1 MSDYINNVNSI
12 INRRV
17 VQQYDDKTIKLIKK
31 KRKRFNLDLSIAA
44 DERPNDKIFKNQ
56 RTTATLIVSNLQDGK
71 LVFIGVVGE
80 TQSGK
85 TGTMIATIKQYM
97 KKNIIPIE
105 NIYIITG
112 LSDIMWREQTKE
124 RVPDSVMDRVFH
136 RSDLL
141 NPKFLDEIKNKKNV
155 LILMDEVH
163 LAAKENQTIYKCFN
177 AAGLLDKENLFKND
191 IKIIQFTATP
201 DGIYG
206 DLNEWNGGSKIIIS
220 KSSTNY
226 TSSKDLLDQERVFQY
241 KPLVTPYDYNTK
253 IFDMLYDE
261 EHTDNMKK
269 KMLRRIKRIT
279 EFINKMTPHQRA
291 ETVEQQMKSIL
302 ESNKI
307 PERFIPLLIHIAKK
321 QLNILKNIYDIRLKI
336 LNPNINI
343 HGKLYHII
351 RTPNGES
358 NIQDNFR
365 KIFDKNDY
373 DFVTYDQSNKEL
385 IDLNVLLKNKP
396 QKHTFI
402 FIKEKLRCAKT
413 LYKRY
418 LGIFYERY
426 TKSPNDSTII
436 QGGLGRLTGYD
447 DNGFSLCYTNIES
460 IHKYRRILDNEFT
473 DLSGWNSATTNK
485 RKKVK
490 TFNSK
495 KFYESDSETS
505 EPDTTSI
512 EPKFLEEEHDLRWET
527 DHSIN
532 APNTLFENV
541 IGKFHIIDG
550 RWRHYDGKLR
560 TLSQCP
566 PLSGGGHATFHN
578 VLVYKDENSYEWTI
592 RKMFYQ

>member
-1 MSDYINNVNSI
+1 MSDNTINTDNI
-12 INRRV
+12 ITRRV
-17 VQQYDDKTIKLIKK
+17 IQLYDDKTIKLIKK

-44 DERPNDKIFKNQ
+44 DERPNDKLFKNQ
-56 RTTATLIVSNLQDGK
+56 RATATLIVSDLEDGT

-112 LSDIMWREQTKE
+112 LSDIMWCKQTKE
-124 RVPDSVMDRVFH
+124 RVPDSIMDRVFH

-163 LAAKENQTIYKCFN
+163 LAAKEKQTIYKCFN

-206 DLNEWNGGSKIIIS
+206 DLNNWNNGSKIIIS
-220 KSSTNY
+220 KPSANY
-226 TSSKDLLDQERVFQY
+226 TSSKDLVEQKRVFQY
-241 KPLVTPYDYNTK
+241 KPLVTEYDYNRE

-261 EHTDNMKK
+261 HHTDSQKK

-279 EFINKMTPHQRA
+279 EFINIMTPHQGA
-291 ETVEQQMKSIL
+291 ETAEQQLVSIL
-302 ESNKI
+302 EKKKI
-307 PERFIPLLIHIAKK
+307 PERFIQSLIHIAKR
-321 QLNILKNIYDIRLKI
+321 QLNILKNINDIRLKI
-336 LNPNINI
+336 IRLNI
-343 HGKLYHII
+343 HRKLYHII
-351 RTPNGES
+351 RTPNGDN
-358 NIQDNFR
+358 NIQDNF
-365 KIFDKNDY
+365 KNIFDENDY
-373 DFVTYDQSNKEL
+373 CFVTYDQSNKEL
-385 IDLNVLLKNKP
+385 IDLNVLLKKKP

-413 LYKRY
+413 LCKTY

-490 TFNSK
+490 TFNDESL
-495 KFYESDSETS
+495 YQSDSETS
-505 EPDTTSI
+505 EPDISSEAIFIDDET
-512 EPKFLEEEHDLRWET
+512 DLRWQT
-527 DHSIN
+527 DHNEN
-532 APNTLFENV
+532 APNRIFNIRGSLSL
-541 IGKFHIIDG
+541 IDCKWCHIDG
-550 RWRHYDGKLR
+550 RLR
-560 TLSQCP
+560 TMSNCP
-566 PLSGGGHATFHN
+566 PVKVTKRDGGIQN
-578 VLVYKDENSYEWTI
+578 VLVYKDENSNEWTV
-592 RKMFYQ
+592 RKMMYQ

>member
-1 MSDYINNVNSI
+1 MSDNI
-12 INRRV
+12 INSDNISRRV
-17 VQQYDDKTIKLIKK
+17 IQQYDDKTIKLINK

-44 DERPNDKIFKNQ
+44 DERPNDKLFKNQ
-56 RTTATLIVSNLQDGK
+56 RETATLIVSDLEDGT

-112 LSDIMWREQTKE
+112 LSDIMWCKQTKE
-124 RVPDSVMDRVFH
+124 RVPDSIMCRVFH

-141 NPKFLDEIKNKKNV
+141 SDKFLNEIKNKKNV

-163 LAAKENQTIYKCFN
+163 LAAKEYQTIYKCFN

-206 DLNEWNGGSKIIIS
+206 DLNNWNNGSKIIIS
-220 KSSTNY
+220 KPSANY
-226 TSSKDLLDQERVFQY
+226 TSSKDLLEQKRVFQY
-241 KPLVTPYDYNTK
+241 KPLVTRYDYNTV
-253 IFDMLYDE
+253 IFEMLYYE
-261 EHTDNMKK
+261 EHTDNKKK

-302 ESNKI
+302 ENNKI
-307 PERFIPLLIHIAKK
+307 PERFIPLLIHIAKR
-321 QLNILKNIYDIRLKI
+321 QLNILKNINDIRVKI
-336 LNPNINI
+336 IRLNR

-351 RTPNGES
+351 RTPTGDT
-358 NIQDNFR
+358 NIQDNF
-365 KIFDKNDY
+365 KNIFDENDY
-373 DFVTYDQSNKEL
+373 CFEHYDENNK
-385 IDLNVLLKNKP
+385 IDLNVLLSKQP

-413 LYKRY
+413 LCKTY
-418 LGIFYERY
+418 LGIFYERH
-426 TKSPNDSTII
+426 TKLPNDSTII

-485 RKKVK
+485 KKAVK
-490 TFNSK
+490 TFNNESY
-495 KFYESDSETS
+495 YESDCESS
-505 EPDTTSI
+505 EPDTVSN
-512 EPKFLEEEHDLRWET
+512 EARFLEEEHALRWET
-527 DHSIN
+527 DHSDN
-532 APNTLFENV
+532 APNSLFDGVN
-541 IGKFHIIDG
+541 GRFRIIDG
-550 RWRHYDGKLR
+550 RWRHFDGKLR

-578 VLVYKDENSYEWTI
+578 VLVYKDEHSYEWTV
-592 RKMFYQ
+592 RKMLYQ

>member
-1 MSDYINNVNSI
+1 MSDNIINTENI

-17 VQQYDDKTIKLIKK
+17 IQSYDDKTIKLVKLQ
-31 KRKRFNLDLSIAA
+31 RKEFNTQLSI
-44 DERPNDKIFKNQ
+44 DKIKNPNNSIFKNQ
-56 RTTATLIVSNLQDGK
+56 RATATLIVSDLEDRT

-112 LSDIMWREQTKE
+112 LSDIMWRNQTKE
-124 RVPDSVMDRVFH
+124 RVPDSVMGRVFH

-206 DLNEWNGGSKIIIS
+206 DLNNWNNGSKIIIS
-220 KSSTNY
+220 KPSSNY
-226 TSSKDLLDQERVFQY
+226 TSSKDLLEQKRVFQY
-241 KPLVTPYDYNTK
+241 KPLVTRYDYNTV

-261 EHTDNMKK
+261 EHTDNKKK

-302 ESNKI
+302 ENNKI
-307 PERFIPLLIHIAKK
+307 PERFIPLLIHIAKR
-321 QLNILKNIYDIRLKI
+321 QLNILKNINDIRVKI
-336 LNPNINI
+336 IRLNR

-351 RTPNGES
+351 RTPTGDT
-358 NIQDNFR
+358 NIQDNF
-365 KIFDKNDY
+365 KNIFDENDY
-373 DFVTYDQSNKEL
+373 CFEHYDENNK
-385 IDLNVLLKNKP
+385 IDLNVLLSKQP

-413 LYKRY
+413 LCKTY

-447 DNGFSLCYTNIES
+447 DNEFSLCYTNIES

-485 RKKVK
+485 KKAVK
-490 TFNSK
+490 TFNH
-495 KFYESDSETS
+495 ESYYDSDCESS
-505 EPDTTSI
+505 EPDTVSNEAI
-512 EPKFLEEEHDLRWET
+512 FSEEEHELRWET
-527 DHSIN
+527 DHSDN
-532 APNTLFENV
+532 APNTLFDGVN
-541 IGKFHIIDG
+541 GRFRIIDG
-550 RWRHYDGKLR
+550 RWRHFDGKLR

-578 VLVYKDENSYEWTI
+578 VLVYKDENSYEWTV
-592 RKMFYQ
+592 RKMMYQ

>member
-1 MSDYINNVNSI
+1 MSDNTINTDNI
-12 INRRV
+12 ITRRV
-17 VQQYDDKTIKLIKK
+17 IQPYDDKTIKLIKK

-44 DERPNDKIFKNQ
+44 DERPNDKLFKNQ
-56 RTTATLIVSNLQDGK
+56 RATATLIVSDLEDGT

-112 LSDIMWREQTKE
+112 LSDIMWCKQTKE
-124 RVPDSVMDRVFH
+124 RVPDSIMDRVFH
-136 RSDLL
+136 RRDLL
-141 NPKFLDEIKNKKNV
+141 TPKFLDEIKNKKNV

-163 LAAKENQTIYKCFN
+163 LAAKEKQTIYKCFN

-206 DLNEWNGGSKIIIS
+206 DLNNWNNGSKIIIS
-220 KSSTNY
+220 KPSANY
-226 TSSKDLLDQERVFQY
+226 TSSKDLVEQKRVFQY
-241 KPLVTPYDYNTK
+241 KPLVTGYDYNRV

-261 EHTDNMKK
+261 HHTDSQKK

-279 EFINKMTPHQRA
+279 EFINIMTPHQGA
-291 ETVEQQMKSIL
+291 ETAEQQMVSVLKN
-302 ESNKI
+302 NKI
-307 PERFIPLLIHIAKK
+307 PERLINRIIDISII
-321 QLNILKNIYDIRLKI
+321 QLNILKDINKIRVKTIRL
-336 LNPNINI
+336 NR
-343 HGKLYHII
+343 HGQLYHII
-351 RTPNGES
+351 RTPNGDT

-365 KIFDKNDY
+365 KIFDESDY
-373 DFVTYDQSNKEL
+373 CFVTYDKSNKEL
-385 IDLNVLLKNKP
+385 TDLNVLLSKQP

-413 LYKRY
+413 LCKTY
-418 LGIFYERY
+418 LGIFYERH
-426 TKSPNDSTII
+426 TKLPNDSTII

-485 RKKVK
+485 KKAVK
-490 TFNSK
+490 TFNTESY
-495 KFYESDSETS
+495 YESDCESS
-505 EPDTTSI
+505 EPETVSN
-512 EPKFLEEEHDLRWET
+512 EARFLEEEHALRWET
-527 DHSIN
+527 DHSDN
-532 APNTLFENV
+532 APNSLFDGVN
-541 IGKFHIIDG
+541 GRFRIIDG
-550 RWRHYDGKLR
+550 RWRHFDGKLR

-578 VLVYKDENSYEWTI
+578 VLVYKDENSYEWTV
-592 RKMFYQ
+592 RKMLYQ